1 MDSSN
6 FPPLADQPEEQE
18 EQEDAVEVSSAVLNV
33 MSVGAEQDLTLGQY
47 LELALCCLSTV
58 VGELSDEL
66 ERVDDM
72 DPKEL
77 MAALMTT
84 IAKLEISYDIIADI
98 DLDPEEEGEDNED

>member
-6 FPPLADQPEEQE
+6 FPPLADRPEEQE
-18 EQEDAVEVSSAVLNV
+18 EGVEVSSTVLNV
-33 MSVGAEQDLTLGQY
+33 MSVAAEQDLTLGQY

-77 MAALMTT
+77 MAALMAT

-98 DLDPEEEGEDNED
+98 DLDPKEEGEDNED